1 MASNPPTSKT
11 SVRRTGNHP
20 LTRRLVLPIHSGV
33 MGMGEIP
40 EDEELQL
47 LDEHRDLF
55 ERLARSDLPI
65 SEDAARGLAYL
76 DAEVERDE

>member
-1 MASNPPTSKT
+1 
-11 SVRRTGNHP
+11 
-20 LTRRLVLPIHSGV
+20 

-55 ERLARSDLPI
+55 ERLARSELPI

-76 DAEVERDE
+76 DAEVEQDE